1 MSEDKKVK
9 VGIKIILFIV
19 IISIISIF
27 VFIKSFDI
35 GTKIAEEDIQS
46 AIAENNVLSMNEEEA
61 EALEEEGLEKV
72 TETAEFAET
81 TEASGTAESAETTEA
96 SGTAESVEIT
106 EGSSAVIETSVPV
119 IDEIET
125 EILEEVTETAET
137 DLLILV
143 NKKHKLPDDYKVE
156 LKTMYDKVN
165 RAAKEAYGPLNDM
178 LAAGRAEGLVFEIC
192 SSYRDVKVQERLFQ
206 EDVDV
211 LMYRG
216 YTYEEAYA
224 EVAKETMP
232 PGHSEHSTGLAF
244 DIVSMGYQML
254 NEKQHYTAETQWLH
268 EHCAEYG
275 FILRYPKG
283 KEEITEIN
291 YESWHYRYVGVE
303 AATYIMEQGITLEE
317 YLELNK

>member
-1 MSEDKKVK
+1 MNRKYKVKLWFKIVLFAIIIGTIFIIAFVKGVEIGKKV
-9 VGIKIILFIV
+9 
-19 IISIISIF
+19 
-27 VFIKSFDI
+27 
-35 GTKIAEEDIQS
+35 AEEDIKS
-46 AIAENNVLSMNEEEA
+46 AMEEKNMLVMSQEELDKETVVVVEEEV
-61 EALEEEGLEKV
+61 EEPYV
-72 TETAEFAET
+72 
-81 TEASGTAESAETTEA
+81 
-96 SGTAESVEIT
+96 V
-106 EGSSAVIETSVPV
+106 
-119 IDEIET
+119 
-125 EILEEVTETAET
+125 

-143 NKKHKLPDDYKVE
+143 NKKNKLPDDYEVE

-165 RAAKEAYGPLNDM
+165 RAAKEAYGPLSDM
-178 LAAGRAEGLVFEIC
+178 LAAGRAEGLAFEIC
-192 SSYRDVKVQERLFQ
+192 SSYRDVKVQERLFK

-211 LMYRG
+211 LMNRG

-224 EVAKETMP
+224 EVARETMP

-254 NEKQHYTAETQWLH
+254 DAGQHYTAETQWLH
-268 EHCAEYG
+268 ENCAKYG

-317 YLELNK
+317 YLESHN

>member
-1 MSEDKKVK
+1 MA
-9 VGIKIILFIV
+9 GT
-19 IISIISIF
+19 ISVF
-27 VFIKSFDI
+27 AFIKGAEI
-35 GTKIAEEDIQS
+35 GKKMAEENMQSMANETDIL
-46 AIAENNVLSMNEEEA
+46 VMDEEE
-61 EALEEEGLEKV
+61 LEEIGEEIV
-72 TETAEFAET
+72 VEEETYVFD
-81 TEASGTAESAETTEA
+81 
-96 SGTAESVEIT
+96 
-106 EGSSAVIETSVPV
+106 P
-119 IDEIET
+119 
-125 EILEEVTETAET
+125 
-137 DLLILV
+137 LLLV
-143 NKKHKLPDDYKVE
+143 NKKHKLPDDYEVE

-192 SSYRDVKVQERLFQ
+192 SSYRDVKVQERLFN

-211 LMYRG
+211 LMQRG

-303 AATYIMEQGITLEE
+303 VATYIMENNLCLEE
-317 YLELNK
+317 YLELQR